1 MHAITHSLAH
11 RAPSAS
17 RSRVRWQPYNTIP
30 STSSSTSAPRSP
42 IAPYLHTPP
51 TSVLPSPVSQ
61 TPACD
66 NKYISQPTLT
76 NKDSSTPKN
85 KHALGLVD
93 QAVKSICEIWRPQDI
108 PSAFATPPS
117 ITSHADVSGLHLKQ
131 LRNTQPPSPS
141 IPTTNASIR
150 PASTNQVPARPASD
164 ARSSQVHIKGF
175 VHEVLRRSKTSGCVL
190 QTALCY
196 LEAIR
201 SKVPELLAL
210 ERQGLGVKG
219 EPTPTSQ
226 VVPATEAEIEYEAA
240 IASITSN
247 DIMDTVRITEFF
259 SCSETIPQSSLTS
272 VKSNDG
278 QGNQKPKLPTAPVT
292 PLPPLPSPLL
302 CPRRAFLASLILAS
316 KFTQD
321 KCYSNRAW
329 AKLSGL
335 PAREIGRCERAL
347 GEALE
352 WRLWVGKTS
361 VTPASS
367 QQRPVIRSQSEGS
380 IGLPST
386 QARNTS
392 TASSSCFPNGNRCL
406 RRVPSL
412 PSIVLVTQP
421 PVHREANFMDSSQE
435 LSAAHATYP
444 IQYTQT
450 DVVSHK
456 SATATLQGSFTQQYY
471 PGSFTSEISR
481 TPSPDLPGLSYSPSS
496 TESSSSGER
505 TIQMST
511 FLDDNM
517 APPFAETQSSPWMDG
532 LDPLDKR
539 NALSLDTARLA
550 FTGDPFIHEN
560 LVSHGDGFHPY
571 WSAETGYLSAGSIVI
586 QS

>member
-30 STSSSTSAPRSP
+30 STSASTSAPRSP
-42 IAPYLHTPP
+42 VAPYLHTPP
-51 TSVLPSPVSQ
+51 TSVLSSPASQ

-66 NKYISQPTLT
+66 NKHLSQPTLT
-76 NKDSSTPKN
+76 NKDSSLPKN
-85 KHALGLVD
+85 KYALGLVD

-108 PSAFATPPS
+108 PSAFATPHS
-117 ITSHADVSGLHLKQ
+117 MTANADLSVKSKSHMKQPHLFSE
-131 LRNTQPPSPS
+131 RNTQLPSPNT
-141 IPTTNASIR
+141 PTSDLS
-150 PASTNQVPARPASD
+150 PASVPFQSASD
-164 ARSSQVHIKGF
+164 SRSSQGHIKGF
-175 VHEVLRRSKTSGCVL
+175 VHEVLRRSRTSGTVL

-201 SKVPELLAL
+201 SKVPELLSL

-219 EPTPTSQ
+219 ESSPSSQ
-226 VVPATEAEIEYEAA
+226 IVPATEAEIEYEAA
-240 IASITSN
+240 IASSN
-247 DIMDTVRITEFF
+247 LQMFSTLNDTMDTVRITDAFF
-259 SCSETIPQSSLTS
+259 SCSATISQSDLTS
-272 VKSNDG
+272 VTSNDG
-278 QGNQKPKLPTAPVT
+278 QGIQKPKAPTPPVT

-361 VTPASS
+361 VAPASS

-380 IGLPST
+380 ISLPPT
-386 QARNTS
+386 QARKEQFTS
-392 TASSSCFPNGNRCL
+392 TASFSGNRCL
-406 RRVPSL
+406 GRALTL
-412 PSIVLVTQP
+412 PSNGFVMQP
-421 PVHREANFMDSSQE
+421 PLYPETNSMHSSQE
-435 LSAAHATYP
+435 LSAIHATF
-444 IQYTQT
+444 
-450 DVVSHK
+450 SNK
-456 SATATLQGSFTQQYY
+456 SAALQGTSTQQYY

-481 TPSPDLPGLSYSPSS
+481 SPSPDLPGLSYSPSS

-505 TIQMST
+505 TIQMTT

-517 APPFAETQSSPWMDG
+517 APPFAETQSPPWMDG
-532 LDPLDKR
+532 SDPVGKQ
-539 NALSLDTARLA
+539 NGFSLDTARLA

-560 LVSHGDGFHPY
+560 FVPHGDGLHPY
-571 WSAETGYLSAGSIVI
+571 WTAETGYLSAGGIAI